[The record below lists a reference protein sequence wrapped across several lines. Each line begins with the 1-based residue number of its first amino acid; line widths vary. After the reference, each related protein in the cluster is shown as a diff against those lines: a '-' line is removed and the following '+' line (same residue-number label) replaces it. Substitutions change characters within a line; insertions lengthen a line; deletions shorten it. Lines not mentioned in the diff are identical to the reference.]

1 MSYLM
6 LMKKFSKLF
15 FYNFIIFLILLI
27 VLESFARF
35 GIFILRGS
43 STVGLQSR
51 NNNLKYQPFVM
62 FGTNWEKK
70 FKDIE
75 NKSENFKR
83 ILIIGG
89 STAQGWKPEVLK
101 NVIEENSELR
111 VEVFNGAHG
120 AYNIRQQLIVLSI
133 WGKRINPDIVVS
145 LDGAND
151 ILHSLRGENEE
162 GTFYLNHTYKA
173 YLTEPYMGSL
183 YWVLQNSQLYNGII
197 RLSRRYVKFN
207 KEDHY
212 GNVGIYLEAKKNI
225 SLVSKAFGAKHISIL
240 QPYMGFKKI
249 KSEIEENFTIYDFR
263 DEVVKELFIYTED
276 KLNKNYRNFENTF
289 HFNSQKIFDVE
300 RGVFSDDFH
309 FIDDYGYKKLSN
321 EVLKLITNN
330 NLLN

>member
-1 MSYLM
+1 
-6 LMKKFSKLF
+6 
-15 FYNFIIFLILLI
+15 
-27 VLESFARF
+27 
-35 GIFILRGS
+35 
-43 STVGLQSR
+43 
-51 NNNLKYQPFVM
+51 
-62 FGTNWEKK
+62 
-70 FKDIE
+70 
-75 NKSENFKR
+75 
-83 ILIIGG
+83 
-89 STAQGWKPEVLK
+89 
-101 NVIEENSELR
+101 
-111 VEVFNGAHG
+111 
-120 AYNIRQQLIVLSI
+120 
-133 WGKRINPDIVVS
+133 
-145 LDGAND
+145 
-151 ILHSLRGENEE
+151 
-162 GTFYLNHTYKA
+162 
-173 YLTEPYMGSL
+173 MGSL
-183 YWVLQNSQLYNGII
+183 CWVLQNSQLYNGII

>member
-1 MSYLM
+1 M

-75 NKSENFKR
+75 KKSENFKR

-101 NVIEENSELR
+101 NAIEENSELR

-133 WGKRINPDIVVS
+133 WK
-145 LDGAND
+145 
-151 ILHSLRGENEE
+151 
-162 GTFYLNHTYKA
+162 TY
-173 YLTEPYMGSL
+173 
-183 YWVLQNSQLYNGII
+183 
-197 RLSRRYVKFN
+197 
-207 KEDHY
+207 
-212 GNVGIYLEAKKNI
+212 
-225 SLVSKAFGAKHISIL
+225 
-240 QPYMGFKKI
+240 
-249 KSEIEENFTIYDFR
+249 
-263 DEVVKELFIYTED
+263 
-276 KLNKNYRNFENTF
+276 
-289 HFNSQKIFDVE
+289 
-300 RGVFSDDFH
+300 
-309 FIDDYGYKKLSN
+309 
-321 EVLKLITNN
+321 
-330 NLLN
+330 